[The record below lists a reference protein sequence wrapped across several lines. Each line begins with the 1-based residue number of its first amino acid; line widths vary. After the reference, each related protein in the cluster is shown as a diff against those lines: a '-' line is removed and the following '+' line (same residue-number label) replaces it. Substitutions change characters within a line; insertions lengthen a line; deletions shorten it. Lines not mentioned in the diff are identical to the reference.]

1 MSQFN
6 SILDNFLQI
15 KDFYEKNP
23 TKKNAT
29 LYRKALLNI
38 RAQVGI
44 ERKAV
49 LDKSKPTTDEKT
61 DEKTVDMTDEKTET
75 KTEAV
80 KVAKPRNR
88 KPKAEVVVEVS
99 DPTVTPEKPKRR
111 NNKKPVVE
119 TENKTA

>member
-6 SILDNFLQI
+6 SVLDNFLQI

-23 TKKNAT
+23 NKKNAT

-38 RAQVGI
+38 RSQVGV

-49 LDKSKPTTDEKT
+49 LEKSKPNTDEKTTDEKT
-61 DEKTVDMTDEKTET
+61 TDEKTET
-75 KTEAV
+75 KTEPV
-80 KVAKPRNR
+80 KVVKPRTR
-88 KPKAEVVVEVS
+88 KPKAETVEVVS

-111 NNKKPVVE
+111 NNKKPVVDS
-119 TENKTA
+119 ENKTA

>member
-6 SILDNFLQI
+6 SVLENFIQV

-38 RAQVGI
+38 RAVVGD

-49 LDKSKPTTDEKT
+49 LEKSKPHT
-61 DEKTVDMTDEKTET
+61 DEKTVDVTDEKTEP
-75 KTEAV
+75 KTEPIEPV
-80 KVAKPRNR
+80 KKPRTR
-88 KPKAEVVVEVS
+88 KPKAEAVEVVS